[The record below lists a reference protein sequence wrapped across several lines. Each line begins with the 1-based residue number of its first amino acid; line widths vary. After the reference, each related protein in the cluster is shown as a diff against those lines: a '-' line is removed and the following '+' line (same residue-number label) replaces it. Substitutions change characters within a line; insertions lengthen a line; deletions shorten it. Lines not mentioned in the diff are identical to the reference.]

1 MHNSKKNDISYKVIK
16 LTNGETII
24 ASLVADNGK
33 DIEIQNPLLMT
44 IVTQR
49 TGYERGDNDSLNL
62 SRWIEPHTEQKY
74 FKITKSS
81 IVTTA
86 VASIGLS
93 SYYEYFLKKLHI
105 WQDTNKEFEFETYE
119 EEDYNEEDN
128 YEDLVNSILDLLN
141 SIESNGKTIH

>member
-1 MHNSKKNDISYKVIK
+1 MHSSLKNDTTYKVIK
-16 LTNGETII
+16 LINGETII
-24 ASLVADNGK
+24 ASLTSDDAN
-33 DIEIQNPLLMT
+33 DIEVQEPLLMT
-44 IVTQR
+44 V
-49 TGYERGDNDSLNL
+49 ERPESDSNKGESLNL

-128 YEDLVNSILDLLN
+128 YQDLVNSILDLLN